1 MNKKS
6 IIPKVLNKKQLK
18 DYTYAILFLSIASF
32 FLFFAVRPALKIA
45 FSLRRELVELR
56 DLNVKYEKA
65 VVEMVRLQEVMERVR
80 ENKDLIMQAI
90 PQNPETASFISTIK
104 EDIDNIGFQ
113 LDSLNISGIKLKS
126 EDEKKIETLGMQMQV
141 VGDFNQAKLLVK
153 GVTEKRRIINISDI
167 NLEKEDKDSTNSGS
181 LNIDMNINGFYLK

>member
-181 LNIDMNINGFYLK
+181 LNIDMNINGYYLK